1 MADVTKLR
9 TTGDSANRVD
19 IVFVAEGYTA
29 AERAKFLADAQ
40 KFLDSMLENG
50 NARLNAPFSLYKNL
64 FNASAIFVAS
74 NQSGMDRPNE
84 NVTVDTYFDSS
95 QHLADGRLLYGDEN
109 KVLNVVSNAVAGNAH
124 ELVIVLVNTA
134 IYGGAGGSIAWAS
147 AGNAAASEL
156 VLHEIG
162 HSYANLQDEYVDS
175 ASAPNFP
182 VTSSDFLNS
191 AHVTDSLNRIPW
203 SAWLGY
209 NDGELGTVGTYE
221 GGYYRATGIWR
232 ATQDSKMLHLN
243 KPFSAPEK
251 EAFALQY
258 YADIGDYLTVSSPV
272 PGVYLANTPEADLF
286 SYTWKVG
293 TKVLSVNDGGMFDA
307 LAMGGYSVGATLS
320 LTTIDNTGI
329 IRKNINNTAQ
339 TENIKLALAPT
350 IIKDVNYTVT
360 QSQAILNFT
369 GDNKNVITI
378 NDRQVA
384 QKLYI
389 DGGAGDDVLTLNFK
403 LVGAS
408 NFVFNKLDGGSV
420 LVSEQNNPL
429 WALRS
434 VENIRFQDYSINT
447 QISANVAQLTS
458 KQLNALID
466 LYLAYF
472 NRIPDADGLNYWA
485 GRYKDGMSLN
495 DIGDSFFNAAIVY
508 PSLTGYTQDMKT
520 ADFINNIYRNALGRK
535 EGADAGG
542 MEYWSNKLDSGTT
555 KGAMVNFILNS
566 AHNTKGEYAWVADL
580 LDNKIA
586 VANKF
591 AVQWGLNFLTPE
603 ESISKGMLI
612 AQSVTATDTSVAIG
626 LIGIAEGQIVFV

>member
-1 MADVTKLR
+1 
-9 TTGDSANRVD
+9 
-19 IVFVAEGYTA
+19 
-29 AERAKFLADAQ
+29 
-40 KFLDSMLENG
+40 
-50 NARLNAPFSLYKNL
+50 
-64 FNASAIFVAS
+64 
-74 NQSGMDRPNE
+74 
-84 NVTVDTYFDSS
+84 
-95 QHLADGRLLYGDEN
+95 
-109 KVLNVVSNAVAGNAH
+109 VLNLVSNAVAGNAH

-175 ASAPNFP
+175 ASAPSFP
-182 VTSSDFLNS
+182 VTSPDFLKS

-272 PGVYLANTPEADLF
+272 PGVYLANTPQADLF

-293 TKVLSVNDGGMFDA
+293 TKVLSVNEGGMFDA

-329 IRKNINNTAQ
+329 IRKNIDSTAQ
-339 TENIKLALAPT
+339 TETIKLGLAPT
-350 IIKDVNYTVT
+350 IINDANYTVT
-360 QSQAILNFT
+360 QNQAILSFNQS
-369 GDNKNVITI
+369 NNVITI
-378 NDRQVA
+378 NDRQIA

-389 DGGAGDDVLTLNFK
+389 DGGAGDDVLNLNFK
-403 LVGAS
+403 LVGAN
-408 NFVFNKLDGGSV
+408 NFVFNKLEGGSV
-420 LVSEQNNPL
+420 LMSEQNNPL

-447 QISANVAQLTS
+447 QINANAGQLTN
-458 KQLNALID
+458 KQLSALID

-495 DIGDSFFNAAIVY
+495 DIGDSFFDAAIVY
-508 PSLTGYTQDMKT
+508 PSLTGYSQGMKT

-535 EGADAGG
+535 DGADQGG
-542 MEYWSNKLDSGTT
+542 MDYWSGELDSGRAS
-555 KGAMVNFILNS
+555 KGKMVNDILNS
-566 AHNTKGEYAWVADL
+566 AHSLKGSGEFGWVANL

-591 AVQWGLNFLTPE
+591 AVQWGLNFLSNE